1 MVQVLSRGWGH
12 SVVLVQS
19 ILLSVPLSTQVYKGN
34 MGICELHA
42 AEGNRGQGGLP
53 EIDYHPI
60 KGVGGR
66 GGGG

>member
-1 MVQVLSRGWGH
+1 M
-12 SVVLVQS
+12 QS

-42 AEGNRGQGGLP
+42 AEGDRGQGGLP

-60 KGVGGR
+60 KGVGG
-66 GGGG
+66 GGGGGG